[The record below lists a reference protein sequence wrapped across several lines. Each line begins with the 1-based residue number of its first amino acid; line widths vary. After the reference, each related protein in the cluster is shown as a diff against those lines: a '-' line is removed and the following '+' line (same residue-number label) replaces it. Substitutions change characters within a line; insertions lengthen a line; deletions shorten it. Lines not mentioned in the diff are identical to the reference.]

1 MSTKSNTPGEMFR
14 QYIAALVAIKRGIF
28 DKIFRQFAAAV
39 VATEQ
44 DIFDE
49 MSAQL
54 PAKCAETEPGRPK
67 RDRFS

>member
-1 MSTKSNTPGEMFR
+1 MFW
-14 QYIAALVAIKRGIF
+14 QYTAALVAIKRGIF

-49 MSAQL
+49 MSAQFA
-54 PAKCAETEPGRPK
+54 AKFKETEPGKPK
-67 RDRFS
+67 NNLFLNQAA